1 MNLPNNKKTCYMKKL
16 FYLFL
21 FLTATVWAD
30 AQVTISPSS
39 FTAEDQITVTVDV
52 TGTSMAGAAEAY
64 LWMWGNAGDSP
75 LNTAWTNSP
84 AAAKMTAAGTNKW
97 SYTFTATLLWGLP
110 PVSLTR
116 FNFLVKR
123 KDGSAQTSDYGP
135 YFFDPLVFIPTMLR
149 VFPAKVD
156 KSDVVT
162 VNFDRSLGVTPD
174 EQRMTPTTATIT
186 MYDETNAQVGS
197 PLNVNVRV
205 FAEGIWAATF
215 IPSASFTPGA
225 GRVLKKF
232 KYKFNGTVLNP
243 SGVPTTVSSSEAE
256 VTFTTMK

>member
-1 MNLPNNKKTCYMKKL
+1 MKKL
-16 FYLFL
+16 LYILLFITTGL
-21 FLTATVWAD
+21 WAG

-39 FTAEDQITVTVDV
+39 YTAEDQITVTVDV
-52 TGTSMAGAAEAY
+52 TGTNMAGAAEAY

-116 FNFLVKR
+116 FNFLVKK
-123 KDGSAQTSDYGP
+123 KDGSAQTPDYGP
-135 YFFDPLVFIPTMLR
+135 FNFDPLVFIPTMLR

-156 KSDVVT
+156 KNDVVS
-162 VNFDRSLGVTPD
+162 VNFDRSLGVTTN

-186 MYDETNAQVGS
+186 MFDETNAQVGS
-197 PLNVNVRV
+197 PLTINVRV
-205 FAEGIWAATF
+205 LANNIWIATF
-215 IPSASFTPGA
+215 IPTASFTPATGH
-225 GRVLKKF
+225 VLKKF
-232 KYKFNGTVLNP
+232 TYKFNGTVLNP
-243 SGVPTTVSSSEAE
+243 SGAPVVVSSSEAE
-256 VTFTTMK
+256 VIFTTMK